1 MKLPRRRFL
10 QLAAS
15 AATLPAQIYSASALD
30 YPARPIHIMV
40 GLPPGLA
47 PDVAARLI
55 GPALSE
61 RFGQPVIVENRPGA
75 GGLIGAQAVSSAAPD
90 GHTLL
95 LVLSGYAASAA
106 LYPGTTFNFVRDI
119 APVAL
124 IGNTPYLMMVNQSFP
139 AKTVSEFIAYAKA
152 NPGKINMASPGIGT
166 APHLAGELFKMMA
179 GVDLV
184 HVPYRDSYM
193 TGLLGGQVQVAFP
206 ALAQAIGYITDG
218 KLRALAVTE
227 TKRLDPLPEIPAM
240 NEFVPGYDGSGW
252 LAIGAPKGT
261 PADIID
267 RLNTEIKAVV
277 ADPKFK
283 ARLVSVGIEPVQMT
297 PAQFGKLIEDA
308 TEKWAKVVKFAGVKA
323 E

>member
-1 MKLPRRRFL
+1 
-10 QLAAS
+10 
-15 AATLPAQIYSASALD
+15 
-30 YPARPIHIMV
+30 
-40 GLPPGLA
+40 
-47 PDVAARLI
+47 
-55 GPALSE
+55 
-61 RFGQPVIVENRPGA
+61 
-75 GGLIGAQAVSSAAPD
+75 
-90 GHTLL
+90 
-95 LVLSGYAASAA
+95 
-106 LYPGTTFNFVRDI
+106 
-119 APVAL
+119 
-124 IGNTPYLMMVNQSFP
+124 
-139 AKTVSEFIAYAKA
+139 
-152 NPGKINMASPGIGT
+152 
-166 APHLAGELFKMMA
+166 
-179 GVDLV
+179 
-184 HVPYRDSYM
+184 
-193 TGLLGGQVQVAFP
+193 LGGQVQVAFP

-227 TKRLDPLPEIPAM
+227 TKRLDALPEIPAM

>member
-1 MKLPRRRFL
+1 
-10 QLAAS
+10 
-15 AATLPAQIYSASALD
+15 
-30 YPARPIHIMV
+30 
-40 GLPPGLA
+40 
-47 PDVAARLI
+47 
-55 GPALSE
+55 
-61 RFGQPVIVENRPGA
+61 
-75 GGLIGAQAVSSAAPD
+75 
-90 GHTLL
+90 
-95 LVLSGYAASAA
+95 
-106 LYPGTTFNFVRDI
+106 
-119 APVAL
+119 
-124 IGNTPYLMMVNQSFP
+124 MMVNQSFP
-139 AKTVSEFIAYAKA
+139 ANTVAEFIAYAKA

-166 APHLAGELFKMMA
+166 APHLAGELFKMMT

-206 ALAQAIGYITDG
+206 AVAQAIGFINDG

-227 TKRLDPLPEIPAM
+227 TKRLDALPEIPAM

-261 PADIID
+261 PVDIID
-267 RLNTEIKAVV
+267 RLNTEIKAVI

-297 PAQFGKLIEDA
+297 PAQLAKLIEDA